1 MLGKIQRGLFGRHV
15 QNGVLPALPGKP
27 LSFRRTDGSVIGG
40 SIYPMAAGL
49 CHHLLGNAESLDF
62 ESGPSTIELGAGTGA
77 VGVFAAA
84 LGGRCVLTD
93 KKIARAAAQPVSYSA
108 DGLMDVLPGSTN
120 VLLELLQGNVD
131 DNQRSAAH
139 PMRVMP
145 LDWMDP
151 TAVSRVAEASPN
163 GRGFELVLGSDLL
176 DKVSYSDLGAV
187 FWGYHPA
194 PPNLL
199 LKVPNASHGAL
210 AAAIERLLR
219 RPTSEREGGLAL
231 IAHETR
237 LTDSHGTDIQLESFV
252 RAAAHC
258 RLRVERATLP
268 RVPEGST
275 GTLLTL
281 SHAGRPGPDRT
292 PRVHAL
298 TETK

>member
-151 TAVSRVAEASPN
+151 TAVSHVAEASPN
-163 GRGFELVLGSDLL
+163 GRGFEIVLGSDI
-176 DKVSYSDLGAV
+176 SYE
-187 FWGYHPA
+187 H
-194 PPNLL
+194 
-199 LKVPNASHGAL
+199 ASHGAL

-275 GTLLTL
+275 GMLLTL

-298 TETK
+298 TGTK

>member
-151 TAVSRVAEASPN
+151 TAVSHVAEASPN
-163 GRGFELVLGSDLL
+163 GRGFELVLGSDI
-176 DKVSYSDLGAV
+176 SYE
-187 FWGYHPA
+187 H
-194 PPNLL
+194 
-199 LKVPNASHGAL
+199 ASHGAL

-258 RLRVERATLP
+258 RLRVVLATLP

-281 SHAGRPGPDRT
+281 SHAGDLG
-292 PRVHAL
+292 
-298 TETK
+298 

>member
-151 TAVSRVAEASPN
+151 TAVSHVAEASPN
-163 GRGFELVLGSDLL
+163 GRGFELVLGSDI
-176 DKVSYSDLGAV
+176 SYE
-187 FWGYHPA
+187 H
-194 PPNLL
+194 
-199 LKVPNASHGAL
+199 ASHGAL

-281 SHAGRPGPDRT
+281 SHAGPAWARPDAAGARAHGNQM
-292 PRVHAL
+292 RG
-298 TETK
+298 

>member
-15 QNGVLPALPGKP
+15 QNWVLPALPGKP

-151 TAVSRVAEASPN
+151 TAASRVAEASPN
-163 GRGFELVLGSDLL
+163 GRGFELVLGSDI
-176 DKVSYSDLGAV
+176 SYE
-187 FWGYHPA
+187 H
-194 PPNLL
+194 
-199 LKVPNASHGAL
+199 ASHGAL

>member
-49 CHHLLGNAESLDF
+49 CHHLLGHAESLDF
-62 ESGPSTIELGAGTGA
+62 DSGPSTIELGAGTGA

-93 KKIARAAAQPVSYSA
+93 KQIARAAAQPVSYSA

-145 LDWMDP
+145 MDWMDP
-151 TAVSRVAEASPN
+151 TAVIHVAEASPN
-163 GRGFELVLGSDLL
+163 GRGFELVLGSDI
-176 DKVSYSDLGAV
+176 SYE
-187 FWGYHPA
+187 H
-194 PPNLL
+194 
-199 LKVPNASHGAL
+199 ASHGAL

-237 LTDSHGTDIQLESFV
+237 LTDGHGTDIQLESFV
-252 RAAAHC
+252 RAAESC

-281 SHAGRPGPDRT
+281 SHAGWPGPDRT

-298 TETK
+298 TGIK

>member
-108 DGLMDVLPGSTN
+108 YGLMDVLPGSTN

-151 TAVSRVAEASPN
+151 TAVSHVAEASPN
-163 GRGFELVLGSDLL
+163 GRGFEIVLGSDI
-176 DKVSYSDLGAV
+176 SYE
-187 FWGYHPA
+187 H
-194 PPNLL
+194 
-199 LKVPNASHGAL
+199 ASHGAL

-292 PRVHAL
+292 PRVHAFMG
-298 TETK
+298 TK

>member
-108 DGLMDVLPGSTN
+108 DGLMDVLPGSTS

-151 TAVSRVAEASPN
+151 TAVSHVAEASPN
-163 GRGFELVLGSDLL
+163 GRGFELVLGSDI
-176 DKVSYSDLGAV
+176 SYE
-187 FWGYHPA
+187 H
-194 PPNLL
+194 
-199 LKVPNASHGAL
+199 ASHGAL

-292 PRVHAL
+292 PRVHAVMG
-298 TETK
+298 TK

>member
-151 TAVSRVAEASPN
+151 TAVSHVAEASPN
-163 GRGFELVLGSDLL
+163 GRGFELVLGSDI
-176 DKVSYSDLGAV
+176 SYE
-187 FWGYHPA
+187 H
-194 PPNLL
+194 
-199 LKVPNASHGAL
+199 ASHGAL

-292 PRVHAL
+292 PRVHAFMG
-298 TETK
+298 TK

>member
-151 TAVSRVAEASPN
+151 TAVSHVAEASPN
-163 GRGFELVLGSDLL
+163 GRGFELVLGSDI
-176 DKVSYSDLGAV
+176 SYE
-187 FWGYHPA
+187 H
-194 PPNLL
+194 
-199 LKVPNASHGAL
+199 ASHGAL

-298 TETK
+298 TGTK

>member
-151 TAVSRVAEASPN
+151 TAVSDVAEASPN
-163 GRGFELVLGSDLL
+163 GRGFELVLGSDI
-176 DKVSYSDLGAV
+176 SYE
-187 FWGYHPA
+187 H
-194 PPNLL
+194 
-199 LKVPNASHGAL
+199 ASHGAL

-281 SHAGRPGPDRT
+281 SHAGDLG
-292 PRVHAL
+292 
-298 TETK
+298 

>member
-151 TAVSRVAEASPN
+151 TAVSHVAEASPN
-163 GRGFELVLGSDLL
+163 GRGFEIVLGSDI
-176 DKVSYSDLGAV
+176 SYE
-187 FWGYHPA
+187 H
-194 PPNLL
+194 
-199 LKVPNASHGAL
+199 ASHGAL

-281 SHAGRPGPDRT
+281 SHAGDLG
-292 PRVHAL
+292 
-298 TETK
+298 

>member
-151 TAVSRVAEASPN
+151 TAVSHVAEASPN
-163 GRGFELVLGSDLL
+163 GRGFELVLGSDI
-176 DKVSYSDLGAV
+176 SYE
-187 FWGYHPA
+187 H
-194 PPNLL
+194 
-199 LKVPNASHGAL
+199 ASHGAL

-298 TETK
+298 MGTK

>member
-151 TAVSRVAEASPN
+151 TAVIHVAEASPN
-163 GRGFELVLGSDLL
+163 GRGFELVLGSDI
-176 DKVSYSDLGAV
+176 SYE
-187 FWGYHPA
+187 H
-194 PPNLL
+194 
-199 LKVPNASHGAL
+199 ASHGAL

-237 LTDSHGTDIQLESFV
+237 LTDGHGTDIQLESFV
-252 RAAAHC
+252 RAAESC

-281 SHAGRPGPDRT
+281 SHGDR
-292 PRVHAL
+292 VAK
-298 TETK
+298 TKT

>member
-151 TAVSRVAEASPN
+151 TAVIHVAEASPN
-163 GRGFELVLGSDLL
+163 GRGFELVLGSDI
-176 DKVSYSDLGAV
+176 SYE
-187 FWGYHPA
+187 H
-194 PPNLL
+194 
-199 LKVPNASHGAL
+199 ASHGAL

-275 GTLLTL
+275 GMLLTL

-298 TETK
+298 TGTK

>member
-151 TAVSRVAEASPN
+151 TAVSHVAEASPN
-163 GRGFELVLGSDLL
+163 GRGFEIVLGSDI
-176 DKVSYSDLGAV
+176 SYE
-187 FWGYHPA
+187 H
-194 PPNLL
+194 
-199 LKVPNASHGAL
+199 ASHGAL

-275 GTLLTL
+275 GMLLTL
-281 SHAGRPGPDRT
+281 SHAGRPGRPDAAGARAHGN
-292 PRVHAL
+292 RMRG
-298 TETK
+298 

>member
-151 TAVSRVAEASPN
+151 TAVSHVAEASPN
-163 GRGFELVLGSDLL
+163 GRGFEIVLGSDI
-176 DKVSYSDLGAV
+176 SYE
-187 FWGYHPA
+187 H
-194 PPNLL
+194 
-199 LKVPNASHGAL
+199 ASHGAL

-292 PRVHAL
+292 PRVHAFMG
-298 TETK
+298 TK

>member
-151 TAVSRVAEASPN
+151 TAVSHVAEASPN
-163 GRGFELVLGSDLL
+163 GRGFELVLGSDI
-176 DKVSYSDLGAV
+176 SYE
-187 FWGYHPA
+187 H
-194 PPNLL
+194 
-199 LKVPNASHGAL
+199 ASHGAL
-210 AAAIERLLR
+210 AAAIKRLLR

-298 TETK
+298 TGTK

>member
-49 CHHLLGNAESLDF
+49 CHHLLGHAESLDF
-62 ESGPSTIELGAGTGA
+62 DSGPSTIELGAGTGA

-93 KKIARAAAQPVSYSA
+93 KQIARAAAQPVSYSA

-151 TAVSRVAEASPN
+151 TAVIHVAEASPN
-163 GRGFELVLGSDLL
+163 GRGFELVLGSDI
-176 DKVSYSDLGAV
+176 SYE
-187 FWGYHPA
+187 H
-194 PPNLL
+194 
-199 LKVPNASHGAL
+199 ASHGAL

-237 LTDSHGTDIQLESFV
+237 LTDSHGADIQLESFV

-281 SHAGRPGPDRT
+281 SHGDRVAKT
-292 PRVHAL
+292 CFVHSCFG
-298 TETK
+298 